1 MDADFI
7 LVVGLVLAVFPIPSI
22 VSAFSDNRAP
32 RVAAIVLLIGGGLSV
47 YAISNKPG
55 GYTLAE
61 IPNVFVQVVGRYV
74 N

>member
-7 LVVGLVLAVFPIPSI
+7 LVVGLILAVFSIPSI

-61 IPNVFVQVVGRYV
+61 IPSVFVQVVGRYV

>member
-7 LVVGLVLAVFPIPSI
+7 LVVGLTLALFSIPSI
-22 VSAFSDNRAP
+22 MSAFSDNRAP
-32 RVAAIVLLIGGGLSV
+32 RVAAIVLIVGGALSV
-47 YAISNKPG
+47 YAIINKPG

-61 IPNVFVQVVGRYV
+61 IPDIFVQVVGRYV